1 MILLSI
7 KRRYSFFSSGHLLML
22 CKKIRSLIEGPVPN
36 RIYSVERFRD
46 SENKKSFS
54 IENPRRPNSISLGS
68 VNYSV

>member
-46 SENKKSFS
+46 SENKKKFF
-54 IENPRRPNSISLGS
+54 N
-68 VNYSV
+68 